1 MKKHSFEARTM
12 VFVDLENGCGGS
24 RLVPEFHK
32 GVRRAIDR
40 QVAGSKPLIVYSTGP
55 EARSH
60 CPTLWWEW
68 QDARF
73 LHASGINGADN
84 ALLEAMLAEPCAW
97 RSDRVILVSGDHA
110 FVAGVSQLR
119 ERGIHVTVMARPGTL
134 SYELAR
140 VASRVV
146 WLPTNFDEPATNE
159 MRKSA

>member
-24 RLVPEFHK
+24 RSIPKFQS
-32 GVRRAIDR
+32 GVRQAIDR
-40 QVAGSKPLIVYSTGP
+40 QVAGAKPLIVFSTGP
-55 EARSH
+55 EARWH
-60 CPTLWWEW
+60 CPNLLWDWH
-68 QDARF
+68 DARYVP
-73 LHASGINGADN
+73 ARGIDGADN
-84 ALLEAMLAEPCAW
+84 ALISTMVNEPCSW

-110 FVAGVSQLR
+110 FAEGVSQLR
-119 ERGIHVTVMARPGTL
+119 AQGIHVTVMARPGTL

-146 WLPTNFDEPATNE
+146 WLPTTQDEPASNA